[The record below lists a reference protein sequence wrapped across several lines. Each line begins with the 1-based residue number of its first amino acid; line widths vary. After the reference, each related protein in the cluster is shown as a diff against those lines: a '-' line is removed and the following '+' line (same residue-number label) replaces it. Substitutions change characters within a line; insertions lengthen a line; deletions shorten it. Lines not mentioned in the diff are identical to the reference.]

1 MAQETNDQSAPND
14 GRTNVERQSDVEVVV
29 TRWFD
34 VPAHILFDAW
44 SRPELFS
51 QWWIPASFGMTLMS
65 CEMDVRVGGGYRL
78 EIGHPAS
85 DQPMAFFGTYIEVVA
100 NQRIAWTNEES
111 EQGAMTTVTFDEQD
125 GRTKLVVRDL
135 YPSKEVLDSE
145 IASGATS
152 GMSESLGQ
160 LDRFIAASAKP

>member
-85 DQPMAFFGTYIEVVA
+85 DQPMAFFGTYIEVVP

-111 EQGAMTTVTFDEQD
+111 DEGAVTTVTFEERD
-125 GRTKLVVRDL
+125 GTTTVVVHNL
-135 YPSKEVLDSE
+135 YPTKDALDRE
-145 IASGATS
+145 IDSGATG
-152 GMSESLGQ
+152 GMSETLDQLGE
-160 LDRFIAASAKP
+160 LVVTLMTP